1 MRNYILFLSTVVLL
15 GFSSCQK
22 VIDINLNEADPKLSI
37 DAVYNATDERIRVSL
52 GFSSNYFSNEES
64 APIDAAVLTIID
76 SASVVTN
83 IPNVGGGVYEL
94 ENYSPLFNSNYT
106 LKIEHDG
113 TTYTATSFLP
123 EVTELSF
130 ISTLFVEE
138 DLFGDE
144 GYIAFMNIINDQS
157 KDLYFRMVPFVA
169 DTLYYENEDLY
180 LFDNA
185 FVGEGNVQVP
195 LFSDRF
201 QLGDTLDIELR
212 SFNEETYNYYNEIAV
227 ILTGQSAAPTNPKS
241 NWDNNALGF
250 FQTWGY
256 SKKRKIIE

>member
-1 MRNYILFLSTVVLL
+1 MRNYIYILSTVVLL

-22 VIDINLNEADPKLSI
+22 VIDVNLNEAAPKLSI
-37 DAVYNATDERIRVSL
+37 DAVYNATDEKIRVSL

-76 SASVVTN
+76 STSVETN

-106 LKIEHDG
+106 LKVTYDG
-113 TTYTATSFLP
+113 TVYSANSFLP

-130 ISTLFVEE
+130 ISTLFAEE

-157 KDLYFRMVPFVA
+157 KDLFFRMVPFVG
-169 DTLYYENEDLY
+169 DTLYYESEDLY
-180 LFDNA
+180 LFDNEL
-185 FVGEGNVQVP
+185 VGQGNVEVP

-212 SFNEETYNYYNEIAV
+212 SLNEVTYNYYNEIAV
-227 ILTGQSAAPTNPKS
+227 ILSGQSAAPTNPIS
-241 NWDNNALGF
+241 NWDNDALGL